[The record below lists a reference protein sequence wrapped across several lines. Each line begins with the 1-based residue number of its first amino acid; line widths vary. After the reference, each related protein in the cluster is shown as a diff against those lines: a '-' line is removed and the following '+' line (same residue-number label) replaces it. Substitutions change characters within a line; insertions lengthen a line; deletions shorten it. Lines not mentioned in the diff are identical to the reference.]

1 MINKKKNILKAIFSG
16 LVIALLLLITIV
28 SCNKKRVLAEE
39 INLTPTNTYENG
51 QLLMNTKWL
60 VTLDNV
66 NIIQCYATSSS
77 VYTSFNLSYAPH
89 YDWDWVNYTITLAK
103 YTNTKPY
110 YQYGCCY
117 YPTALYM
124 QTAIETFTYIS
135 LMGSNVPQWFIL
147 DFANLNV
154 STSNATNL
162 YLPRYETLNAMA
174 KDLTGMNDKQIMLL
188 LGSESGRISGINEVK
203 QDPNKYGLHNEQQYL
218 DYGNTKYNEGL
229 RIGGDGVAKSMNWFT
244 GIFTALSDVFSIK
257 IFGGSI
263 TLGMICLIPFSI
275 EFVFIIFKLIR
286 GGD

>member
-1 MINKKKNILKAIFSG
+1 MINKKKNIFKAIFTG
-16 LVIALLLLITIV
+16 VIIAIILLFTVV
-28 SCNKKRVLAEE
+28 SCNRNRVKAET
-39 INLTPTNTYENG
+39 IDLTPVNTYENG
-51 QLLMNTKWL
+51 QLLMGTKWL
-60 VTLDNV
+60 VTLENV

-89 YDWDWVNYTITLAK
+89 YDWDWVNYSITLAK
-103 YTNTKPY
+103 YTSTKPF

-117 YPTALYM
+117 YPTALYL
-124 QTAIETFTYIS
+124 QTSIETFTYVS
-135 LMGSNVPQWFIL
+135 LMGSQVPQWFIL
-147 DFANLNV
+147 DFANLNI
-154 STSNATNL
+154 STSNATNI
-162 YLPRYETLNAMA
+162 YLPRYETLNVRA
-174 KDLTGMNDKQIMLL
+174 KDLTGMTDKQIMLL

-218 DYGNTKYNEGL
+218 DYGQLKYNEGL
-229 RIGGDGVAKSMNWFT
+229 KIGGDGVAKSMTWFT